1 MNRILSISMVALLL
15 AIVAF
20 AALESWVEIHTHL
33 AQEQVQARE
42 ESDSLIVRTSP
53 R

>member
-15 AIVAF
+15 AIAAF

-42 ESDSLIVRTSP
+42 EPDSIFVRTSP